1 MSDQTAQTDSTTP
14 SRGGLPGGSG
24 GMQSPRTG
32 PAGSSTLT
40 MPSRGGLGG
49 SSPLASTVGGISRRG
64 LLRAAGASA
73 AVVGGGGLLDA
84 CSSSIKGASSS
95 ASSTTG
101 ASTQDIVMA
110 FIHPLTGDLADFGT
124 SDNWIVSTIQ
134 ATSQYKNGFK
144 VGGKTYPVTI
154 KSYDTQS
161 DATRAGQ
168 LTNQAILTDK
178 VDIILTSSTPETVNP
193 VATVAEKLGTPT
205 ICGNVPWQSWY
216 ANLGGNPTPGKS
228 TFKPNWTTVYF
239 LGVNDLCNAFIPM
252 WNRIHSEL
260 STDKVVACM
269 FPNDSDGD
277 AFRAAWPLF
286 AGPAGYTLVDPP
298 AYTDGLTDY
307 TSFIS
312 EFKSKNCEFFT
323 NVQLPPDFNVFW
335 KQAAQQGYKPKL
347 ATVAKVL
354 LFPSD
359 VAALGSLVN
368 NIATDA
374 WWAPGM
380 PWKSSFTGQTCA
392 EIAAAFTADTGSQWV
407 QSLSNYSLFEV
418 AYAAMTSV
426 NNPHD
431 KAEVADALFKV
442 NIEGLAGKLDWTSS
456 KNPAPG
462 VVDTPCLGVQWKP
475 NSKYGWSME
484 VVDNTLMPEV
494 ALTATL
500 EPTNK

>member
-1 MSDQTAQTDSTTP
+1 MSDQTAQ
-14 SRGGLPGGSG
+14 GSG
-24 GMQSPRTG
+24 GYGGPDSQPVSGGVVSTG
-32 PAGSSTLT
+32 
-40 MPSRGGLGG
+40 
-49 SSPLASTVGGISRRG
+49 VSRRG
-64 LLRAAGASA
+64 LLRAAGAGA
-73 AVVGGGGLLDA
+73 AVVGGGGLLEA

-95 ASSTTG
+95 SSSSSSTAG
-101 ASTQDIVMA
+101 GSTQPIVIG
-110 FIHPLTGDLADFGT
+110 FIHPLTGELGEFGT

-161 DATRAGQ
+161 DPTKAGQ
-168 LTNQAILTDK
+168 LASQAILTDK
-178 VDIILTSSTPETVNP
+178 VDLIVTSSTPETVNP

-205 ICGNVPWQSWY
+205 ICGNVPWQAWY

-228 TFKPNWTTVYF
+228 TFKPTWVTMYF
-239 LGVNDLCNAFIPM
+239 LGVNDLCNSFIPM
-252 WNRIHSEL
+252 WNRIHAQL
-260 STDKVVACM
+260 GTDKVAGCM
-269 FPNDSDGD
+269 FPNDSDGN

-298 AYTDGLTDY
+298 PYTDGLTSY
-307 TSFIS
+307 SSFIS

-323 NVQLPPDFNVFW
+323 NVPLPPDFNTFW

-354 LFPSD
+354 LFPAD
-359 VAALGSLVN
+359 VTALGSLVN
-368 NIATDA
+368 NVATDA
-374 WWAPGM
+374 WWTPNM
-380 PWKSSFTGQTCA
+380 PWKSSLTGQTCA
-392 EIAAAFTADTGSQWV
+392 QIAAAFTSATGSQWV

-431 KAEVADALFKV
+431 KAEVAAALFHV
-442 NIEGLAGKLDWTSS
+442 NIEGVAGQLDWTSS

-462 VVDTPCLGVQWKP
+462 VVDTPCVGVQWKP

-484 VVDNTLMPEV
+484 VVDNTLMPNV
-494 ALTATL
+494 PLTSTL

>member
-1 MSDQTAQTDSTTP
+1 MSDQTAQPSSTP
-14 SRGGLPGGSG
+14 SPGPSEVSTGVPGGA
-24 GMQSPRTG
+24 SPG
-32 PAGSSTLT
+32 HF
-40 MPSRGGLGG
+40 
-49 SSPLASTVGGISRRG
+49 SRRG

-73 AVVGGGGLLDA
+73 VVVGGGGLLQA

-95 ASSTTG
+95 SSSSSAASATAG
-101 ASTQDIVMA
+101 ASTQGILIG
-110 FIHPLTGDLADFGT
+110 FIHPLTGPLADFGT
-124 SDNWIVSTIQ
+124 ADNYVVETIR
-134 ATSQYKNGFK
+134 ATPQYKNGFK
-144 VGGKTYPVTI
+144 IGGKTYPVTI

-161 DATRAGQ
+161 DPNRAGT
-168 LTNQAILTDK
+168 LANQAILSDK
-178 VDIILTSSTPETVNP
+178 VDLLVTSSTPETVNP
-193 VATVAEKLGTPT
+193 VATVAEKLGMPL
-205 ICGNVPWQSWY
+205 ICGNVPWQAWY

-228 TFKPNWTTVYF
+228 TFKPTWTTMYF

-252 WNRIHSEL
+252 WNKIHAQL
-260 STDKVVACM
+260 STDKNVACL
-269 FPNDSDGD
+269 FPNDADGN

-368 NIATDA
+368 NVATDA
-374 WWAPGM
+374 WWTPNM
-380 PWKSSFTGQTCA
+380 PWKSSLTGQTCMELA
-392 EIAAAFTADTGSQWV
+392 NAFTAATGSQWV
-407 QSLSNYSLFEV
+407 QALSNYSLFEV
-418 AYAAMTSV
+418 AYAAMQMV

-431 KAEVADALFKV
+431 KTEVAAAMFKV
-442 NIEGLAGKLDWTSS
+442 NIEGIAGKLDWTSS

-462 VVDTPCLGVQWKP
+462 VVDTPCVGVQWKT
-475 NSKYGWSME
+475 NSKYGFSME

-494 ALTATL
+494 PLTATL

>member
-1 MSDQTAQTDSTTP
+1 MSDQTAHTDSTTP
-14 SRGGLPGGSG
+14 SRGS
-24 GMQSPRTG
+24 
-32 PAGSSTLT
+32 
-40 MPSRGGLGG
+40 LGD
-49 SSPLASTVGGISRRG
+49 TVGGISRRG
-64 LLRAAGASA
+64 LLRAAGAGA
-73 AVVGGGGLLDA
+73 AVVGGGGLLEA
-84 CSSSIKGASSS
+84 CSSSIKGASTSSSSS

-101 ASTQDIVMA
+101 SSTQEIVIG
-110 FIHPLTGDLADFGT
+110 FIHPLTGDLGDFGT
-124 SDNWIVSTIQ
+124 SDNWIVSTIL

-168 LTNQAILTDK
+168 LANQAILTDK
-178 VDIILTSSTPETVNP
+178 VDLIVTSSTPETVNP

-205 ICGNVPWQSWY
+205 ICGNVPWQAWY
-216 ANLGGNPTPGKS
+216 SNLGGNPTPGKS
-228 TFKPNWTTVYF
+228 TFKPTWTTMYF
-239 LGVNDLCNAFIPM
+239 LGVNDLCNSFIPM
-252 WNRIHSEL
+252 WNRIHAEL
-260 STDKVVACM
+260 STDKVAGCM
-269 FPNDSDGD
+269 FPNDDDGN

-298 AYTDGLTDY
+298 PYTDGTTDY
-307 TSFIS
+307 TSFITT
-312 EFKSKNCEFFT
+312 FKTHNCEFFT
-323 NVQLPPDFNVFW
+323 NVPLPPDFNVFW

-374 WWAPGM
+374 WWTPNM
-380 PWKSSFTGQTCA
+380 PWKSSLTGQTCA
-392 EIAAAFTADTGSQWV
+392 ELAAAFTAATGAQWV

-426 NNPHD
+426 DNPHD
-431 KAEVADALFKV
+431 KASVAAALFNV
-442 NIEGLAGKLDWTSS
+442 NIEGIAGQLNWTST

-462 VVDTPCLGVQWKP
+462 VVDTPCVGVQWKP

-494 ALTATL
+494 PLTSTL

>member
-1 MSDQTAQTDSTTP
+1 MSDQTAQPDSTKS
-14 SRGGLPGGSG
+14 SRGDLGESSPSG
-24 GMQSPRTG
+24 G
-32 PAGSSTLT
+32 PAG
-40 MPSRGGLGG
+40 G
-49 SSPLASTVGGISRRG
+49 VSRRG
-64 LLRAAGASA
+64 LLRAAGAGA
-73 AVVGGGGLLDA
+73 AVVGGGGLLEA
-84 CSSSIKGASSS
+84 CSSSIKGATSSS
-95 ASSTTG
+95 SSSSTAG
-101 ASTQDIVMA
+101 ASTQAIVIG
-110 FIHPLTGDLADFGT
+110 FIHPLTGALGDFGT
-124 SDNWIVSTIQ
+124 SDNWIIKTIQ
-134 ATSQYKNGFK
+134 ATPQYKNGFK
-144 VGGKTYPVTI
+144 IGGKTYPVTI

-161 DATRAGQ
+161 DATRAGN
-168 LTNQAILTDK
+168 LANQAILTDK
-178 VDIILTSSTPETVNP
+178 VDLLLASSTPETVNP

-205 ICGNVPWQSWY
+205 ICGNVPWQAWY

-228 TFKPNWTTVYF
+228 TFKPTFTTMYF
-239 LGVNDLCNAFIPM
+239 LGVNDLCNSFIPM
-252 WNRIHSEL
+252 WNKIHSQL
-260 STDKVVACM
+260 GTDKNVACL
-269 FPNDSDGD
+269 FPNDSDGN

-298 AYTDGLTDY
+298 AYTDGLTNY

-359 VAALGSLVN
+359 VTALGSLVN
-368 NIATDA
+368 NVATDA
-374 WWAPGM
+374 WWTPNM
-380 PWKSSFTGQTCA
+380 PWKSSLTGQTCM
-392 EIAAAFTADTGSQWV
+392 EIANAYTSDTGQQWV

-418 AYAAMTSV
+418 AYAAMQMV

-431 KAEVADALFKV
+431 KTEVAAALFKV
-442 NIEGLAGKLDWTSS
+442 NMEALAGKLDWTTS
-456 KNPAPG
+456 KPAPG
-462 VVDTPCLGVQWKP
+462 VVDTPCVGVQWKP

-494 ALTATL
+494 PLTGTL